1 MFGKLIDGNI
11 EYAPNYIKKDNKDI
25 FNYNLESNY
34 EMLTNDGYKKVVD
47 SSAPAEM
54 KKPHKVWKETDTEI
68 IATWIDD
75 YCEPTLNELK
85 EAKRAEINQARDE
98 AEQGGFE
105 YMGKVFDS
113 DPISC
118 QRISMAAQAMAL
130 ADDTAK
136 ITWTCQDNTTI
147 DLNKTQIAGVVVAL
161 AEWSNTCHQ
170 KATALKAQID
180 AAKTAEELEKITW
193 EDKPAT
199 LL

>member
-1 MFGKLIDGNI
+1 MFGKLIDGKI

-130 ADDTAK
+130 ADDIAK

-147 DLNKTQIAGVVVAL
+147 DLNKTQIVGVVVAL

>member
-1 MFGKLIDGNI
+1 MQIN
-11 EYAPNYIKKDNKDI
+11 DI
-25 FNYNLESNY
+25 FDLSQYDEA
-34 EMLTNDGYKKVVD
+34 YKFVSENKGTTIEDLGGGQYKIVTI
-47 SSAPAEM
+47 P
-54 KKPHKVWKETDTEI
+54 T
-68 IATWIDD
+68 
-75 YCEPTLNELK
+75 PTLDELK
-85 EAKRAEINQARDE
+85 SKKREEINQARDN

-113 DPISC
+113 DQVSA

-130 ADDTAK
+130 APEGTT

-147 DLNKTQIAGVVVAL
+147 DLTAQELVGLVVAL

-193 EDKPAT
+193 SDKD
-199 LL
+199 

>member
-130 ADDTAK
+130 ADDIAK

>member
-1 MFGKLIDGNI
+1 MIGKLIDGNI

-130 ADDTAK
+130 ADDIAK

-147 DLNKTQIAGVVVAL
+147 DLNKTQIVGVVVAL